1 MKDLYGIVGDRV
13 HGEGQRQKQF
23 PPLRYGMTNK
33 EMSATAE
40 ADSFAAL
47 RNDNQRGKRNSR
59 FLSGMTTRKATA
71 TTKRNRGKRGGQ
83 KGRGQK
89 AEGKK

>member
-47 RNDNQRGKRNSR
+47 RNDKKNCNRNCNGKGKSKMGGVFASLR
-59 FLSGMTTRKATA
+59 MT
-71 TTKRNRGKRGGQ
+71 N
-83 KGRGQK
+83 
-89 AEGKK
+89 KKVDA

>member
-47 RNDNQRGKRNSR
+47 RNDKKNCNRNCNGKGKSKSKSKMRGFFASLR
-59 FLSGMTTRKATA
+59 MT
-71 TTKRNRGKRGGQ
+71 N
-83 KGRGQK
+83 
-89 AEGKK
+89 KKVDA